1 MSERLEKEHEFL
13 DEAKSFNWDT
23 VKAMLTESPDLVN
36 VQPAGRW
43 SALHQAAFDGNS
55 DAVTFLLEAGADPK
69 AASRD
74 GKTPAEVAK
83 GAAKELLSKP
93 SDDISE
99 GAEAEEPPKKKA
111 KTIGAGYSLNI
122 NNAVDKAF
130 EMSSLS
136 EIADAPTSALQG
148 VSEKGR
154 EVLKKFK
161 VNTIR
166 DLGRWKFYRIAKG
179 ISGLAALEEEGKRSA
194 GAALNINKAVDKKHE
209 KKSLSEL
216 AKLPPSALQGLAGWA
231 DEELA
236 NLHIKTIGQLGEWK
250 FAKWSEWITDL
261 AEFENQDFSSL

>member
-43 SALHQAAFDGNS
+43 SALHQAAFNGDS
-55 DAVTFLLEAGADPK
+55 DAVSFLLAAGADPK
-69 AASRD
+69 ATTRD
-74 GKTPAEVAK
+74 GKTATEVAK

-93 SDDISE
+93 SDDAPE
-99 GAEAEEPPKKKA
+99 EAEEPPKKKA
-111 KTIGAGYSLNI
+111 KTIGEGYSLNI

-166 DLGRWKFYRIAKG
+166 DLARWKFYRIAKG

-209 KKSLSEL
+209 RKSFSEL

-236 NLHIKTIGQLGEWK
+236 KLHIKTIGQLGEWK